1 MVSWSHGEKSHGTI
15 SFLMV
20 SWWLAEDLLENS
32 SFKDMGFNIIEYEL
46 EGYRDTFIGTIVFNK
61 TTVPQNR
68 CDEFRSVAKITD
80 GLGYCSDRN

>member
-1 MVSWSHGEKSHGTI
+1 
-15 SFLMV
+15 
-20 SWWLAEDLLENS
+20 
-32 SFKDMGFNIIEYEL
+32 MGFNIIEYEL

-80 GLGYCSDRN
+80 GFGYCSDRN

>member
-1 MVSWSHGEKSHGTI
+1 
-15 SFLMV
+15 MV

-80 GLGYCSDRN
+80 GLGYCSDRNYTTSINTSILEMENQLR

>member
-1 MVSWSHGEKSHGTI
+1 
-15 SFLMV
+15 MV